1 MLARQLTTHRL
12 IFSLIAGGVCILLTL
27 SAIYGLSDAAIKQ
40 NARSD
45 HYITLLI
52 VAAIGLGILVVV
64 IIWQI
69 FALVRH
75 LRKRQSGAR
84 LTASFALS
92 LLTAALL
99 PVMIIAYFSWQFL
112 SYDLDKTF
120 NSRVSTTLND
130 ALQLTREAIT
140 LRARQALDDTREL
153 SELISGITYGEL
165 INNIETMRRNNNAIM
180 LAVFDHQG
188 NVVAFAHRNL
198 AIMTVPAPAPQAL
211 SRANEER
218 EYFEF
223 SSHDDEYSISVI
235 SNINKLGREPFYL
248 QAIYSMPESF
258 NSIAQSVREN
268 YRDYQTYN
276 YLQPHITTSL
286 LLVLVL
292 ILALTVLFIFWL
304 SVLFGEH
311 MTQPL
316 RALMRATRRIA
327 DGDYSTQVKGLPHN
341 DLGTL
346 GMNFNRMSAALSK
359 AQAANERA
367 QRLLAEQKTYLETL
381 MDNITAGVIV
391 LNAEQH
397 IQTFNPNA
405 CRILNC
411 TLDDRRLPPPE
422 HDAQDACD
430 ELLLATAEARARGED
445 HWQQQVTLRLA
456 DKRTVLMCRGSRV
469 LDEHNNIGVDIL
481 VFDDITDLIH
491 SQRNAAWEEVARRLA
506 HEIKNPLTPIQL
518 QGERLQRKLSD
529 KLNDEADQRIL
540 QRATDTIIK
549 QVDAMKTIVSDFS
562 QFARPIEL
570 RRQRVNLNTL
580 LQEMTELYPEQNVTV
595 VADEQLPM
603 LSIDPVQLR
612 QVFLNLTKNALEAAG
627 EAAMVEWRTALNDDG
642 AIVISVADNGPG
654 FSDFE
659 QDPFEPYVTG
669 KSKGTGLGLAIV
681 KKIIEEHDGHI
692 AVSNSSALGGAK
704 IIITLTIQ

>member
-1 MLARQLTTHRL
+1 MSSRYLSTNRL
-12 IFSLIAGGVCILLTL
+12 VWSLLAGGVCILLTL
-27 SAIYGLSDAAIKQ
+27 SAVYGLSNAALNQ
-40 NARSD
+40 NARSN
-45 HYITLLI
+45 HYIALLI
-52 VAAIGLGILVVV
+52 AAVIGLGILVVV
-64 IIWQI
+64 VIWQI
-69 FALVRH
+69 YIIIRH

-92 LLTAALL
+92 MLTAALL

-153 SELISGITYGEL
+153 SDLISGITYGEL
-165 INNIETMRRNNNAIM
+165 INNIEAMRRNNNAIM

-188 NVVAFAHRNL
+188 NVVGFAHRNL
-198 AIMTVPAPAPQAL
+198 SVMTVPAPSPQAL

-223 SSHDDEYSISVI
+223 SSHDDEYSINVI

-248 QAIYSMPESF
+248 QAVYAMPESF
-258 NSIAQSVREN
+258 NSIAQSVRQN

-286 LLVLVL
+286 LLVLIL
-292 ILALTVLFIFWL
+292 IFSLTVLFIFWL

-316 RALMRATRRIA
+316 RSLIRATRRIA
-327 DGDYSTQVKGLPHN
+327 DGDYTTQVKNLPRN
-341 DLGTL
+341 DLGAL
-346 GMNFNRMSAALSK
+346 GANFNRMSAALGK
-359 AQAANERA
+359 AQTANEQS
-367 QRLLAEQKTYLETL
+367 QRLLAEQKSYLETL

-391 LNAEQH
+391 LNAEQR

-405 CRILNC
+405 EQILGC
-411 TLDDRRLPPPE
+411 SLDDRHTPPPE
-422 HDAQDACD
+422 SQAQDACD
-430 ELLLATAEARARGED
+430 ELLIATAEMREQDDD

-456 DKRTVLMCRGSRV
+456 NKRTVLMCRGSRV
-469 LDEHNNIGVDIL
+469 QDNVSGSGVDIL
-481 VFDDITDLIH
+481 VFDDITDFIH

-518 QGERLQRKLSD
+518 QGERLQLKLSN
-529 KLNDEADQRIL
+529 KLSDEADQRIL

-549 QVDAMKTIVSDFS
+549 QVEAMKTIVSDFS

-570 RRQRVNLNTL
+570 RRQSIDLNAL
-580 LQEMTELYPEQNVTV
+580 LQEMTELYPEHDIRVI
-595 VADEQLPM
+595 ADPSLPQV
-603 LSIDPVQLR
+603 SIDPVQLR

-627 EAAMVEWRTALNDDG
+627 EDAIVEWSTQQNDHGD
-642 AIVISVADNGPG
+642 IIMCVADNGAG

-681 KKIIEEHDGHI
+681 KKIIQEHNGHI

-704 IIITLTIQ
+704 ITITLAKQ